1 MFKYDIDDEFRT
13 HWDGVQKVVGRHR
26 DVAGEVW
33 YWAVDKAGSP
43 GTYHEDQ
50 LDVWTKIVPFFE
62 KGDTFEINNRHG
74 EVLFVS
80 EDRVAAF
87 VRYYS
92 SGYETVTSFTYRS
105 AENIKH
111 KG

>member
-33 YWAVDKAGSP
+33 YWAVDEAGSP

-50 LDVWTKIVPFFE
+50 LDDWTKIVPFFKE
-62 KGDTFEINNRHG
+62 GDTFEANGRHG
-74 EVLFVS
+74 EVVFVT
-80 EDRVAAF
+80 DDNQAAL
-87 VRYYS
+87 VRYDGEY
-92 SGYETVTSFTYRS
+92 YETVTAVTYRQ

-111 KG
+111 KN